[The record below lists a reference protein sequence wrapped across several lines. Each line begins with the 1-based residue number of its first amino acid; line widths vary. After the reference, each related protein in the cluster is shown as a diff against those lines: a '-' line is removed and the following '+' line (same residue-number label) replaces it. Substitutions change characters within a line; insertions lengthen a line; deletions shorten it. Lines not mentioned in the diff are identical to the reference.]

1 MGGKGRR
8 RREKNYRA
16 AHGGYTRL
24 PPAPDPSK
32 VDALPSKLR
41 KLMSLTSQS
50 QGDSKVV
57 KNVKDKKKNGN
68 SASEL
73 FGYSLFETCIL
84 ELGCFSSANYAAGDD
99 GQELVSA
106 VKGEFVHVCN
116 KRRKVVEKISSLGLI
131 DGTEYLNLI
140 KSNSKVE
147 VDVDITGIK
156 DRLQDADNSDGN
168 ANNITNEKR
177 KKKRKRKQVE
187 DLRFETLN
195 EKSDA
200 STKRRERKKKYL
212 EARKNKHKRART
224 EENLEFP
231 GHEKIKFGDI
241 VQAPPKLLAVPKAFK
256 NLQDASKE
264 RVRLQAI
271 QSYRERKGWTSRPG
285 NQLPNTLIAPMEL

>member
-73 FGYSLFETCIL
+73 VSPFFIFLS
-84 ELGCFSSANYAAGDD
+84 NYAAGDD

-116 KRRKVVEKISSLGLI
+116 KRRK
-131 DGTEYLNLI
+131 

>member
-73 FGYSLFETCIL
+73 
-84 ELGCFSSANYAAGDD
+84 
-99 GQELVSA
+99 
-106 VKGEFVHVCN
+106 
-116 KRRKVVEKISSLGLI
+116 
-131 DGTEYLNLI
+131 

-285 NQLPNTLIAPMEL
+285 NQLRNTLIAPMEL

>member
-73 FGYSLFETCIL
+73 
-84 ELGCFSSANYAAGDD
+84 
-99 GQELVSA
+99 
-106 VKGEFVHVCN
+106 
-116 KRRKVVEKISSLGLI
+116 
-131 DGTEYLNLI
+131 

-156 DRLQDADNSDGN
+156 DGLQDADNSDGN

-200 STKRRERKKKYL
+200 STKRRERKKNMFL
-212 EARKNKHKRART
+212 
-224 EENLEFP
+224 
-231 GHEKIKFGDI
+231 
-241 VQAPPKLLAVPKAFK
+241 KAFK

-285 NQLPNTLIAPMEL
+285 NQLRNTLIAPMEL